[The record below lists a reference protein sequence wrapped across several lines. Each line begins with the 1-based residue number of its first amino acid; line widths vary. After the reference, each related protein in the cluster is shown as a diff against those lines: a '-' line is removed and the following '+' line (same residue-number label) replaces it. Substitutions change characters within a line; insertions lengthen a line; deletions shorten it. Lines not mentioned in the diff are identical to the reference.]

1 MRRPGERSDVDVA
14 PVRPVLLHGAVR
26 GRARF
31 RVAELRHDPHLG
43 GDVEKR
49 LIHRPTIRTVQVNA
63 VIGTLLVQFDADRPL
78 GEIVSLVEEEL
89 RGLLTGDG
97 RDATAPGPPALL
109 PESGTRT
116 PAWHAM
122 PAQAVLSA
130 FGTSAP
136 GLSPAEAASRR
147 ERDGA
152 NSLPRPE
159 GRSPLAMILDQF
171 TTLPVGVLAAS
182 AALSVATGGLADA
195 ALIAGVLV
203 LNGVIGLLTQ
213 LHAERTINTLDTT
226 SVQPATVVRD
236 GSRLDVPAE
245 ELVAGDVVV
254 LAPGSYV
261 PADVRVLEARH
272 LTIDESTLTGESMPV
287 SKSAVALHREAT
299 ALADRTGIALM
310 GTLLTGGSGRGVVV
324 AT

>member
-1 MRRPGERSDVDVA
+1 MAMHRPGEWDDVKAA
-14 PVRPVLLHGAVR
+14 PARPVLLHGAVR

-49 LIHRPTIRTVQVNA
+49 LIHRPTIRTVQANA

-89 RGLLTGDG
+89 RGLLAGDG

-109 PESGTRT
+109 PDSGPRT

-130 FGTSAP
+130 FETSAS

-159 GRSPLAMILDQF
+159 GRSPLAMMLDQF

-182 AALSVATGGLADA
+182 AALSVATGGVVDA

-203 LNGVIGLLTQ
+203 LNGVIGVFTE
-213 LHAERTINTLDTT
+213 LHAERTINMLDTT
-226 SVQPATVVRD
+226 SVQPGTVVRD
-236 GSRLDVPAE
+236 GSRLGVPAE
-245 ELVAGDVVV
+245 DLVA
-254 LAPGSYV
+254 A
-261 PADVRVLEARH
+261 
-272 LTIDESTLTGESMPV
+272 
-287 SKSAVALHREAT
+287 
-299 ALADRTGIALM
+299 
-310 GTLLTGGSGRGVVV
+310 
-324 AT
+324 